1 MSSPDSES
9 ASGVVAR
16 EADDAADSHVDIDT
30 GPRLAVSPPT
40 QLTLELPAPPATAET
55 PLVPVRMVNEW
66 VYCPR
71 LAFLE
76 WVDGEWADSAD
87 TEEGRRAHVRTDAGG
102 GKLPAPRTTHSARA
116 DGGGQGGGGDA
127 DPPPDFAAR
136 SVMLAS
142 ERLGIIAKMDLIEG
156 EDGAVTPVDTKKGK
170 RPHVAEGA
178 YEPERVQVCA
188 QALILEDAGYTVR
201 EGAIWYAGSRERVR
215 IALDENLRVRTRA
228 AISALRLAAAA
239 GRLPPPLVDSPKCTK
254 CSLAGICLPDE
265 VAFFRRG
272 LAPRPLNPSA
282 DTALPLYVQEPGA
295 RVNKSGE
302 ALVIDAGDQKAEVPI
317 GEVSELVLHGPVSL
331 TTPAVAALLREEI
344 PVTYASTG
352 GWVLGHTV
360 STGHRNVAIR
370 IAQYR
375 AAFDERRCLAFARS
389 LVGAKIRNTRVFLR
403 RNFKAGNE
411 AERDAAL
418 EALARLVDRTAHAA
432 TEAELLGLEGEAAAR
447 YFRLFATM
455 FGEAARDFPAF
466 AFEKRTRRPPAD
478 PVNAML
484 SLGYALLTRTWLT
497 VLSAVGFDP
506 YLGFYHRPR
515 FGRPALALDM
525 MEPLRPVLAD
535 STVIQVI
542 NNGEV
547 KADGFVAAGPAVNLK
562 PHARRAFIA
571 AYERRLDQEV
581 THPVFGYRVSM
592 RRLLEVQARLLA
604 RYLGGEI
611 DDYPHYLVR

>member
-1 MSSPDSES
+1 MQEPGSEY
-9 ASGVVAR
+9 GQ
-16 EADDAADSHVDIDT
+16 
-30 GPRLAVSPPT
+30 LA
-40 QLTLELPAPPATAET
+40 LDLPAPPATGET

-76 WVDGEWADSAD
+76 WVEGEWADSAD
-87 TEEGRRAHVRTDAGG
+87 TEDGRRAHRRVDAGG
-102 GKLPAPRTTHSARA
+102 GKLPAP
-116 DGGGQGGGGDA
+116 QDA
-127 DPPPDFAAR
+127 EERPDFVVR
-136 SVMLAS
+136 SVTLAS
-142 ERLGIIAKMDLIEG
+142 ERLGLIAKMDVIEG
-156 EDGAVTPVDTKKGK
+156 EAGSLTPVDTKKGK

-188 QALILEDAGYTVR
+188 QALILEDAGYRVT
-201 EGAIWYAGSRERVR
+201 EGAIWYSGSRERVR
-215 IALDENLRVRTRA
+215 IVLDEPLRAKTRA
-228 AISALRLAAAA
+228 AISELRLAAAA
-239 GRLPPPLVDSPKCTK
+239 GRLPPPLVDSPKCTR

-272 LAPRPLNPSA
+272 FAPRPLNPAA

-295 RVNKSGE
+295 RVRKDGE
-302 ALVIDAGDQKAEVPI
+302 VLVVETEEAKTEIPL
-317 GEVSELVLHGPVSL
+317 GEVSELVLHGPISL
-331 TTPAVAALLREEI
+331 TTPTVAALLREEI

-360 STGHRNVAIR
+360 STGHRNVNIR

-375 AAFDERRCLAFARS
+375 AAFDERRSLAFARS
-389 LVGAKIRNTRVFLR
+389 LVAAKIKNSRIFLR
-403 RNFKAGNE
+403 RNYKAADE

-418 EALARLVDRTAHAA
+418 EALSHLAQRAQHAPS
-432 TEAELLGLEGEAAAR
+432 EAELLGVEGEAAAR
-447 YFRLFATM
+447 YFRLFSAM
-455 FGEAARDFPAF
+455 FGEAARDFPEF
-466 AFEKRTRRPPAD
+466 AFDKRTRRPPAD
-478 PVNAML
+478 PVNALL

-506 YLGFYHRPR
+506 YLGLYHKPR

-525 MEPLRPVLAD
+525 MEPFRPILAD
-535 STVIQVI
+535 SAVIQAI

-547 KADGFVAAGPAVNLK
+547 KADAFVRAATAVNLK
-562 PHARRAFIA
+562 PHAKRAFIA

-604 RYLGGEI
+604 RHLQGEI
-611 DDYPHYLVR
+611 DEYPHYLVR

>member
-1 MSSPDSES
+1 MSSPASEFIS
-9 ASGVVAR
+9 A
-16 EADDAADSHVDIDT
+16 AA
-30 GPRLAVSPPT
+30 A
-40 QLTLELPAPPATAET
+40 QLTLELPAPPASAET
-55 PLVPVRMVNEW
+55 PLVPVRMVNEY

-76 WVDGEWADSAD
+76 WVDSEWADSGD
-87 TEEGRRAHVRTDAGG
+87 TEEGRRAHVRVDSGG
-102 GKLPAPRTTHSARA
+102 GKLPAPAEA
-116 DGGGQGGGGDA
+116 DDR
-127 DPPPDFAAR
+127 PDFTAR
-136 SVMLAS
+136 SVTLAS

-156 EDGAVTPVDTKKGK
+156 EDGTVTPVDTKKGR
-170 RPHVAEGA
+170 RPHVPEGA

-188 QALILEDAGYTVR
+188 QALILEDAGYKVA

-215 IALDENLRVRTRA
+215 IALDETLRTRTRE
-228 AISALRLAAAA
+228 AISELRLAAAA
-239 GRLPPPLVDSPKCTK
+239 GRLPPPLIDSPKCTK

-265 VAFFRRG
+265 VAFFRKG

-295 RVNKSGE
+295 RVTKSGE
-302 ALVIDAGDQKAEVPI
+302 VLVIEAEAGKTEVAL
-317 GEVSELVLHGPVSL
+317 GDVSELVLHGPVSL
-331 TTPAVAALLREEI
+331 TTPAIAALLREEI
-344 PVTYASTG
+344 PVTWASSG

-360 STGHRNVAIR
+360 STGHRNVAVR

-375 AAFDERRCLAFARS
+375 AAFDERRRLVFARG
-389 LVGAKIRNTRVFLR
+389 LVAAKIKNTRVFLR
-403 RNFKAGNE
+403 RNFKAGDE

-418 EALARLVDRTAHAA
+418 EALSRLADRAVHAP
-432 TEAELLGLEGEAAAR
+432 TEPELLGIEGEAAAR
-447 YFRLFATM
+447 YFRLLATM
-455 FGEAARDFPAF
+455 LGEAARDFPEF
-466 AFEKRTRRPPAD
+466 AFEKRSRRPPAD

-484 SLGYALLTRTWLT
+484 SFGYTLLTRTWLT

-506 YLGFYHRPR
+506 YLGFYHKPR

-525 MEPLRPVLAD
+525 MEPFRPILAD
-535 STVIQVI
+535 SAVIQAI

-547 KADGFVAAGPAVNLK
+547 KAEGFIAAGPAVNLK

-604 RYLGGEI
+604 RYLSGEI
-611 DDYPHYLVR
+611 DEYPHYLVR

>member
-1 MSSPDSES
+1 MPFPEPSLPEP
-9 ASGVVAR
+9 
-16 EADDAADSHVDIDT
+16 AA
-30 GPRLAVSPPT
+30 PPT
-40 QLTLELPAPPATAET
+40 QLALELPAPPANGEA
-55 PLVPVRMVNEW
+55 PLVPVRMVNEY

-76 WVDGEWADSAD
+76 WVDGEWSDSGD
-87 TEEGRRAHVRTDAGG
+87 TEEGRRAHARIDAGSG
-102 GKLPAPRTTHSARA
+102 RMPEPDDVEAK
-116 DGGGQGGGGDA
+116 
-127 DPPPDFAAR
+127 PDFTAR
-136 SVMLAS
+136 SVMLGS

-156 EDGAVTPVDTKKGK
+156 EDGTVTPVDTKKGK

-188 QALILEDAGYTVR
+188 QALILEDAGYKVA

-215 IALDENLRVRTRA
+215 IALDDALRARTRS
-228 AISALRLAAAA
+228 AISELRLTAAA

-265 VAFFRRG
+265 VSFFQRG

-295 RVNKSGE
+295 RVSKSGE
-302 ALVIDAGDQKAEVPI
+302 VLVIQGEEHKTEVALGD
-317 GEVSELVLHGPVSL
+317 VSELVLHGPVAL
-331 TTPAVAALLREEI
+331 TTPALGALLREEI
-344 PVTYASTG
+344 PVTYASSS

-360 STGHRNVAIR
+360 STGHKNVAIR
-370 IAQYR
+370 MAQYR
-375 AAFDERRCLAFARS
+375 AAFDERRCLSFARS
-389 LVGAKIRNTRVFLR
+389 LVAAKIRNTRVFLR
-403 RNFKAGNE
+403 RNWKSGNE
-411 AERDAAL
+411 AERDGAI
-418 EALARLVDRTAHAA
+418 EALSRLADRAPHAP
-432 TEAELLGLEGEAAAR
+432 TEAELLGIEGDAAAR
-447 YFRLFATM
+447 YFRLLATM
-455 FGEAARDFPAF
+455 FGESAREFPDF
-466 AFEKRTRRPPAD
+466 AFDKRTRRPPAD

-484 SLGYALLTRTWLT
+484 SLGYSLLTRTWLT
-497 VLSAVGFDP
+497 TLSAVGFDP

-525 MEPLRPVLAD
+525 MEPFRPILSD

-604 RYLGGEI
+604 RHLMGEI
-611 DDYPHYLVR
+611 ETYPHYLVR

>member
-1 MSSPDSES
+1 MSSPPTEF
-9 ASGVVAR
+9 
-16 EADDAADSHVDIDT
+16 DAPA
-30 GPRLAVSPPT
+30 LAAPPLISSPPT

-55 PLVPVRMVNEW
+55 PLVPVRMVNEF

-76 WVDGEWADSAD
+76 WVDGEWADSGD
-87 TEEGRRAHVRTDAGG
+87 TEEGRRAHVRVDAGG
-102 GKLPAPRTTHSARA
+102 GKLPAPDET
-116 DGGGQGGGGDA
+116 DA
-127 DPPPDFAAR
+127 KPDFTAR
-136 SVMLAS
+136 SVTLAS
-142 ERLGIIAKMDLIEG
+142 DRLGIIGKMDLIEG
-156 EDGAVTPVDTKKGK
+156 EDGTVTPVDTKKGK
-170 RPHVAEGA
+170 RPHVPEGA

-188 QALILEDAGYTVR
+188 QALILEDAGYRVA

-215 IALDENLRVRTRA
+215 IALDDDLRARTRA
-228 AISALRLAAAA
+228 AISNLRLTAAA

-272 LAPRPLNPSA
+272 SAPRPLNPSA

-295 RVNKSGE
+295 RVSKSGE
-302 ALVIDAGDQKAEVPI
+302 VLTVETEAGKTEVALGDI
-317 GEVSELVLHGPVSL
+317 SELVLHGPVSL
-331 TTPAVAALLREEI
+331 TTPAVAALLRAEI
-344 PVTYASTG
+344 PVTYASSG

-360 STGHRNVAIR
+360 STGHRNVAMR

-375 AAFDERRCLAFARS
+375 AAFDQRKCLALARG
-389 LVGAKIRNTRVFLR
+389 LVAAKLRNSRVFLR
-403 RNFKAGNE
+403 RNAKAGDE
-411 AERDAAL
+411 AEREDAL
-418 EALARLVDRTAHAA
+418 EALARLADRAPHAV
-432 TEAELLGLEGEAAAR
+432 TESELLGLEGEGAAR
-447 YFRLFATM
+447 YFRLLPTM
-455 FGEAARDFPAF
+455 FGDAARDFPEF
-466 AFEKRTRRPPAD
+466 AFNKRTRRPPAD

-484 SLGYALLTRTWLT
+484 SLGYAMLTRTWLT

-506 YLGFYHRPR
+506 YLGFYHHPR

-525 MEPLRPVLAD
+525 MEPFRPILAD

-604 RYLGGEI
+604 RHLAGEI
-611 DDYPHYLVR
+611 DEYPHYLVR

>member
-1 MSSPDSES
+1 MASPASDVAS
-9 ASGVVAR
+9 ASVDV
-16 EADDAADSHVDIDT
+16 ENADDADFASES
-30 GPRLAVSPPT
+30 R
-40 QLTLELPAPPATAET
+40 LTLAPSAQLSLDLPAPPATADT

-76 WVDGEWADSAD
+76 WVDGEWADSGD
-87 TEEGRRAHVRTDAGG
+87 TEEGRRAHVRVDAGG
-102 GKLPAPRTTHSARA
+102 GRLPAPVET
-116 DGGGQGGGGDA
+116 DEK
-127 DPPPDFAAR
+127 PDFAAR
-136 SVMLAS
+136 SVTLAS

-156 EDGAVTPVDTKKGK
+156 EDGSVTPVDTKKGK

-188 QALILEDAGYTVR
+188 QALILEDAGYTVT

-215 IALDENLRVRTRA
+215 IALDEALRAKTRT
-228 AISALRLAAAA
+228 AIADLRLAAAA

-282 DTALPLYVQEPGA
+282 DAALPLYVQEPGA
-295 RVNKSGE
+295 RVTKSGE
-302 ALVIDAGDQKAEVPI
+302 VLVVETEEQKTEVPI
-317 GEVSELVLHGPVSL
+317 GEVSALVLHGPISL
-331 TTPAVAALLREEI
+331 STPALGALLREEI
-344 PVTYASTG
+344 PVTYASSG

-360 STGHRNVAIR
+360 STGHKNVAIR

-375 AAFDERRCLAFARS
+375 AAFDDRRCLAFARN
-389 LVGAKIRNTRVFLR
+389 LVAAKVKNSRVFLR

-411 AERDAAL
+411 IERDATL
-418 EALARLVDRTAHAA
+418 EALSRLADRAAHAP
-432 TEAELLGLEGEAAAR
+432 TQAELLGIEGEAAAR

-466 AFEKRTRRPPAD
+466 AFDKRTRRPPAD

-484 SLGYALLTRTWLT
+484 SLGYTLLARTWLT
-497 VLSAVGFDP
+497 ALSAVGFDP
-506 YLGFYHRPR
+506 YLAFYHRPR

-525 MEPLRPVLAD
+525 MEPFRSILAD

-547 KADGFVAAGPAVNLK
+547 KPDGFVTAGPAVNLK
-562 PHARRAFIA
+562 PHARRSFIA
-571 AYERRLDQEV
+571 AYERRLEQEV
-581 THPVFGYRVSM
+581 THPLFGYRVSM

-611 DDYPHYLVR
+611 EDYPHHLAR

>member
-1 MSSPDSES
+1 MSILGPEPPSSPK
-9 ASGVVAR
+9 
-16 EADDAADSHVDIDT
+16 
-30 GPRLAVSPPT
+30 
-40 QLTLELPAPPATAET
+40 QLSLELAAPPATAET
-55 PLVPVRMVNEW
+55 PLLPARMVNEY

-76 WVDGEWADSAD
+76 WVDGEWANSGD
-87 TEEGRRAHVRTDAGG
+87 TEEGRRAHVRVDSGG
-102 GKLPAPRTTHSARA
+102 GKLPAPEETDAKPDFVARA
-116 DGGGQGGGGDA
+116 
-127 DPPPDFAAR
+127 
-136 SVMLAS
+136 VTLAS
-142 ERLGIIAKMDLIEG
+142 ETLGIIAKMDLIEG
-156 EDGAVTPVDTKKGK
+156 EDGSVTPVDTKKGK

-178 YEPERVQVCA
+178 YDPERVQVCA
-188 QALILEDAGYTVR
+188 QALILEDAGYRVAD
-201 EGAIWYAGSRERVR
+201 GAIWYVGSRERVR
-215 IALDENLRVRTRA
+215 IALDEPLRAKTRE
-228 AISALRLAAAA
+228 AISNLRLAAAA

-282 DTALPLYVQEPGA
+282 DTSLPLYVQEPGA
-295 RVNKSGE
+295 RVGKSGE
-302 ALVIDAGDQKAEVPI
+302 TLVIEAEAGKTEVAI
-317 GEVSELVLHGPVSL
+317 GDVSELVLHGPISL
-331 TTPAVAALLREEI
+331 TTPAIGALLREEI
-344 PVTYASTG
+344 PVTWASSG

-370 IAQYR
+370 IEQFR

-389 LVGAKIRNTRVFLR
+389 LVAAKIRNSRVFLR
-403 RNFKAGNE
+403 RNFKAGDE

-418 EALARLVDRTAHAA
+418 DALSRLADRAAHA
-432 TEAELLGLEGEAAAR
+432 TTDNELLGFEGEAAAR
-447 YFRLFATM
+447 YFRLLPTM
-455 FGEAARDFPAF
+455 FGEAAREFPEF
-466 AFEKRTRRPPAD
+466 SFEKRTRRPPAD

-484 SLGYALLTRTWLT
+484 SFAYAMLTRTWLT

-506 YLGFYHRPR
+506 YLGFYHQPR

-525 MEPLRPVLAD
+525 MEPFRPILAD

-571 AYERRLDQEV
+571 AYERRLEQEV

-604 RYLGGEI
+604 RHLSGEI
-611 DDYPHYLVR
+611 EDYPHYLVR

>member
-1 MSSPDSES
+1 MASLVSEFVP
-9 ASGVVAR
+9 AS
-16 EADDAADSHVDIDT
+16 EQ
-30 GPRLAVSPPT
+30 LA
-40 QLTLELPAPPATAET
+40 LELPAPPATAET
-55 PLVPVRMVNEW
+55 PLVPVRMVNEY

-76 WVDGEWADSAD
+76 WVDSEWADSGD
-87 TEEGRRAHVRTDAGG
+87 TEEGRRAHVRVDSGG
-102 GKLPAPRTTHSARA
+102 GKLPAP
-116 DGGGQGGGGDA
+116 DA
-127 DPPPDFAAR
+127 TDDKPDFTAR

-156 EDGAVTPVDTKKGK
+156 EDGTVTPVDTKKAK
-170 RPHVAEGA
+170 RPHLAEGA
-178 YEPERVQVCA
+178 YEPERVQICA
-188 QALILEDAGYTVR
+188 QALILEDAGYKVA

-215 IALDENLRVRTRA
+215 IALDADLRAKTRA
-228 AISALRLAAAA
+228 AISNLRLTAAA

-265 VAFFRRG
+265 VTFFRRG

-295 RVNKSGE
+295 RVTKSGE
-302 ALVIDAGDQKAEVPI
+302 VLVIESEEKKTEVSIGDI
-317 GEVSELVLHGPVSL
+317 SELVLHGPVSL
-331 TTPAVAALLREEI
+331 TTPALGALLREEI

-352 GWVLGHTV
+352 GWVLGHTI

-370 IAQYR
+370 IAQSR
-375 AAFDERRCLAFARS
+375 AAFDERRSLAFART
-389 LVGAKIRNTRVFLR
+389 LVAAKIRNARVFLR
-403 RNFKAGNE
+403 RNFKAGDE
-411 AERDAAL
+411 AERDAAI
-418 EALARLVDRTAHAA
+418 EALARLADRAPHAA

-455 FGEAARDFPAF
+455 FGAAAQEFPEF
-466 AFEKRTRRPPAD
+466 SFEKRTRRPPAD
-478 PVNAML
+478 PINAML
-484 SLGYALLTRTWLT
+484 SFGYALLTRTWLT

-506 YLGFYHRPR
+506 YLGFYHHPR

-525 MEPLRPVLAD
+525 MEPFRPILAD
-535 STVIQVI
+535 STVIQAV

-547 KADGFVAAGPAVNLK
+547 KPDGFLSAGPAVNLK

-604 RYLGGEI
+604 RHLLGEI
-611 DDYPHYLVR
+611 ADYPHYLV

>member
-1 MSSPDSES
+1 MTSDAGAAPLPPE
-9 ASGVVAR
+9 R
-16 EADDAADSHVDIDT
+16 DDAANSAAPPEIAPGFRNAPASAAL
-30 GPRLAVSPPT
+30 GPKPPAPT
-40 QLTLELPAPPATAET
+40 QLTLELPAPPATDET

-76 WVDGEWADSAD
+76 WVDGEWADSGD
-87 TEEGRRAHVRTDAGG
+87 TEEGRRVHVRVDAGG
-102 GKLPAPRTTHSARA
+102 GRLPPA
-116 DGGGQGGGGDA
+116 DETEEK
-127 DPPPDFAAR
+127 PDFTAR
-136 SVMLAS
+136 SVTLAS
-142 ERLGIIAKMDLIEG
+142 ERLGIIARMDVVEG
-156 EDGAVTPVDTKKGK
+156 EDGSVTPVDTKKGR

-188 QALILEDAGYTVR
+188 QALILEDAGYRVN

-215 IALDENLRVRTRA
+215 IALDETLRARTRA
-228 AISALRLAAAA
+228 AISELRLTAAAH
-239 GRLPPPLVDSPKCTK
+239 RLPPPLVDSPKCAR

-282 DTALPLYVQEPGA
+282 GTALPLYVQQPGA
-295 RVNKSGE
+295 RVSKSGE
-302 ALVIDAGDQKAEVPI
+302 TLVVEADGSKTEVPI

-331 TTPAVAALLREEI
+331 TTPAVGALLRQEI
-344 PVTYASTG
+344 PITYASGG

-360 STGHRNVAIR
+360 STGHRNVR
-370 IAQYR
+370 LRMAQYR
-375 AAFDERRCLAFARS
+375 AAFDERRSLAFARS
-389 LVGAKIRNTRVFLR
+389 LVTAKIRNARVFLR
-403 RNFKAGNE
+403 RNFKTGNA
-411 AERDAAL
+411 AERDGTL
-418 EALARLVDRTAHAA
+418 EALSRLADRAVHVA
-432 TEAELLGLEGEAAAR
+432 TVSGLLGIEGEAAAR

-484 SLGYALLTRTWLT
+484 SLGYTLLTRTWHT

-525 MEPLRPVLAD
+525 MEPFRPILAD
-535 STVIQVI
+535 STVIQVV

-547 KADGFVAAGPAVNLK
+547 KADAFVVAGPAVNLK

-571 AYERRLDQEV
+571 AYERRLQQEV
-581 THPVFGYRVSM
+581 THPVFGYRVSA

-604 RYLGGEI
+604 RYLDGEI
-611 DDYPHYLVR
+611 EEYPHYLVR

>member
-1 MSSPDSES
+1 MTSPSAPSSPA
-9 ASGVVAR
+9 ASLIEPEPETSLPVV
-16 EADDAADSHVDIDT
+16 
-30 GPRLAVSPPT
+30 GPT
-40 QLTLELPAPPATAET
+40 QLALELPAPPASADT

-76 WVDGEWADSAD
+76 WVEGEWADSAD
-87 TEEGRRAHVRTDAGG
+87 TEEGRRAHRRVDAGG
-102 GKLPAPRTTHSARA
+102 GKLPAPEETEER
-116 DGGGQGGGGDA
+116 
-127 DPPPDFAAR
+127 PDFIAR

-142 ERLGIIAKMDLIEG
+142 ERLGLIARIDVIEG
-156 EDGAVTPVDTKKGK
+156 EDGTLTPVDTKKGK

-188 QALILEDAGYTVR
+188 QALILEDAGYRVA

-215 IALDENLRVRTRA
+215 VALTEELRARTRN
-228 AISALRLAAAA
+228 AIAELRLAAAA
-239 GRLPPPLVDSPKCTK
+239 GRLPPPLVDSPKCTR

-272 LAPRPLNPSA
+272 MTPRPLNPAA

-295 RVNKSGE
+295 RVSKSGE
-302 ALVIDAGDQKAEVPI
+302 VLVIETEERKTEVPL
-317 GEVSELVLHGPVSL
+317 GDVSELVLHGPVSL
-331 TTPAVAALLREEI
+331 TTPTVTALLREEI

-360 STGHRNVAIR
+360 STGHRNVSIR

-375 AAFDERRCLAFARS
+375 AAFDPRRCLTFARS
-389 LVGAKIRNTRVFLR
+389 LVAAKIRNSRVLLR
-403 RNFKAGNE
+403 RNFKAGDTG
-411 AERDAAL
+411 ERDAAL
-418 EALARLVDRTAHAA
+418 EALSRLADRALHAPS
-432 TEAELLGLEGEAAAR
+432 EAELLGIEGEAAAR
-447 YFRLFATM
+447 YFRLFSTM
-455 FGEAARDFPAF
+455 FGETARDFPAF

-478 PVNAML
+478 PVNALL
-484 SLGYALLTRTWLT
+484 SLGYAMLTRTFLT

-506 YLGFYHRPR
+506 YLGLFHKPR

-525 MEPLRPVLAD
+525 MEPFRPILAD
-535 STVIQVI
+535 STVIQAI

-547 KADGFVAAGPAVNLK
+547 KADGFVRAGDAVNLK
-562 PHARRAFIA
+562 PHAKRAFIA
-571 AYERRLDQEV
+571 AYERRLDQEL

-604 RYLGGEI
+604 RHLEGEI
-611 DDYPHYLVR
+611 DEYPHYLVR